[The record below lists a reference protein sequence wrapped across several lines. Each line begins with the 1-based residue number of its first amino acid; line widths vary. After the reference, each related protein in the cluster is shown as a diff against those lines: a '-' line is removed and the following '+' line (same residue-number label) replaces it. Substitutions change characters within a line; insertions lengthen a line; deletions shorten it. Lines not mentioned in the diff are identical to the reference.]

1 MIPIQSWY
9 VNLKSPEYCNSL
21 RTDFPMRKDSGQT
34 DCDAESPLREK
45 ARLKVCSKDQADLDP
60 LYIELQDN
68 QTFRKKSESKPKLTA
83 FT

>member
-1 MIPIQSWY
+1 
-9 VNLKSPEYCNSL
+9 
-21 RTDFPMRKDSGQT
+21 MRKDSGQM

-45 ARLKVCSKDQADLDP
+45 ARLKVCSTDQADLDP

-68 QTFRKKSESKPKLTA
+68 QTFRKKFESKPKLMA

>member
-1 MIPIQSWY
+1 M
-9 VNLKSPEYCNSL
+9 
-21 RTDFPMRKDSGQT
+21 

-45 ARLKVCSKDQADLDP
+45 ARLKVCSNDQADLDP
-60 LYIELQDN
+60 LYIELRDN